1 MKKIAIYG
9 QHTAPQ
15 YRKDLLHLFALL
27 KKYKA
32 EVVINSKFLHHL
44 NNEHGF
50 ALTNTTYRN
59 YRELKKVD
67 FMISIGGDGTFLQSA
82 RVIKA
87 LDIPI
92 IGLNTGRLGFL
103 SRISTN
109 EIDSAFREIFNGNYF
124 IEPRTMLKLETKEE
138 LFGKNNFALNELTI
152 HKKDSSSMIIIH
164 TYVDGLFLNSYWADG
179 LIVST
184 PTGST
189 AYNMSCGGPIIMPGS
204 NNFIVT
210 PVAPHN
216 LNVRPL
222 VLSDD
227 SVIELQVEGRSP
239 NFLVGLD
246 SKTETITSDVKL
258 VIKKND
264 FKTSLIGIKGH
275 SYQSTLR
282 NKLNWGLDIRN

>member
-1 MKKIAIYG
+1 MNKIAIYG
-9 QHTAPQ
+9 QLIAPQ
-15 YRKDLLHLFALL
+15 YRKDLLQLFALL
-27 KKYKA
+27 NGYKK
-32 EVVINSKFLHHL
+32 EVIINSKFQTHL

-50 ALTNTTYRN
+50 SLGNQSYRN
-59 YRELKKVD
+59 YRELKGVD
-67 FMISIGGDGTFLQSA
+67 LMVSIGGDGTFLQSA
-82 RVIKA
+82 RIIKA
-87 LDIPI
+87 MGIPI

-103 SRISTN
+103 SRISTD
-109 EIDSAFREIFNGNYF
+109 EIDEIFKEIFNGNF
-124 IEPRTMLKLETKEE
+124 SIEPRTTLKLETSEN

-164 TYVDGLFLNSYWADG
+164 TYVNGIFLNSYWADG

-189 AYNMSCGGPIIMPGS
+189 AYSMSCGGPIVMPES
-204 NNFIVT
+204 NNFIIT

-227 SVIELQVEGRSP
+227 AVIELKVEGRSA
-239 NFLVGLD
+239 NFLVSLD
-246 SKTETITSDVKL
+246 SKTETITSKTVL
-258 VIKKND
+258 TIKKND
-264 FKTSLIGIKGH
+264 FQTNLIGIKGH
-275 SYQSTLR
+275 SYQSILR